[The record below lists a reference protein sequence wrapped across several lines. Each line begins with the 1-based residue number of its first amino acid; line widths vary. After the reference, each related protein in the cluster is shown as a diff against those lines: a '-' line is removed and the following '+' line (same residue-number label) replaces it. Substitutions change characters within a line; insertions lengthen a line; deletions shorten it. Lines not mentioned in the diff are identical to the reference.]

1 MSQPSPFAL
10 TLPYQFDTSGVVKL
24 IIRGML
30 GLLAVV
36 FVGVIYSLLVSHDR
50 TAALALLVCAAML
63 AYFGRLFLRHLI
75 GSSGTIA
82 ADSVRVDSP
91 RVLGFRLAGPAGQF
105 PITHFSAVRV
115 ERVTNPIG
123 IPIETQVGP
132 HERVLLRGR
141 QGTPD
146 ILIARTE
153 RDAGRTLGKE
163 LAIALKLPYQEQVAP
178 Y

>member
-1 MSQPSPFAL
+1 
-10 TLPYQFDTSGVVKL
+10 
-24 IIRGML
+24 ML

-36 FVGVIYSLLVSHDR
+36 LLGIIYSLIVSHDR
-50 TAALALLVCAAML
+50 TAVLALLVSTAML
-63 AYFGRLFLRHLI
+63 AYFGRLFLRNLI
-75 GSSGTIA
+75 GSVGTIT
-82 ADSVRVDSP
+82 ADSVSVESP
-91 RVLGFRLAGPAGQF
+91 CVAGFRLAGPAGSFPLRQF
-105 PITHFSAVRV
+105 LAVRV

-132 HERVLLRGR
+132 HERVLLIGQ

-153 RDAGRTLGKE
+153 RDAGRTLGNE